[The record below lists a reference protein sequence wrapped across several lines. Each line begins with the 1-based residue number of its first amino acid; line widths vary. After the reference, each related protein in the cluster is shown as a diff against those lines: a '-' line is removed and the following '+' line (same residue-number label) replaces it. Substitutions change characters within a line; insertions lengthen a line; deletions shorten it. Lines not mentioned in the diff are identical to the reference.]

1 MFTTLQNKR
10 FSSFHQHIGCL
21 DVKIVVRRRNYKQY
35 FNSFFILGGNRVW
48 ALTPVQWYQI
58 LLDMPLVGIF
68 IFKFTLKYMLGNV
81 YINVVRT
88 PILLG
93 GGEPPIKF
101 SKEGSLIGTRF
112 LEGLLGKRG

>member
-1 MFTTLQNKR
+1 MSKTEQL
-10 FSSFHQHIGCL
+10 
-21 DVKIVVRRRNYKQY
+21 VVRRRNYKQY
-35 FNSFFILGGNRVW
+35 FNSFFILGGNRIW

-58 LLDMPLVGIF
+58 LLDMSLVGIF
-68 IFKFTLKYMLGNV
+68 IFRFTLKYMLGNV
-81 YINVVRT
+81 HINIVRT

-101 SKEGSLIGTRF
+101 SKEEGLIGTEF